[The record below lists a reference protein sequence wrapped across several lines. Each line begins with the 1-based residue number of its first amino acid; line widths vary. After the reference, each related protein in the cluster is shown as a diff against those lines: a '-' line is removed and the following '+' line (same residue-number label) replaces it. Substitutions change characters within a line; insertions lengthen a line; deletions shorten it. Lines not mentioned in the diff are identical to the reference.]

1 MNYRTLGQSGLEL
14 SVLGLGSLHFGV
26 FLNKE
31 ETKNI
36 VHYALDG
43 GINFI
48 DTAPMY
54 GQGQSESFIKEA
66 LKGKREKVILSTKV
80 GLKPLFDTEGNFGV
94 TEVALNAKNIQQ
106 SLDES
111 LTKLGVETI
120 DLLQLHSF
128 DKNTPLD
135 ETCAVLETLIKEGK
149 IRFVGCSNYDD
160 HNLEAVSKTG
170 LGDLLTS
177 VQCHYNLIEQRAK
190 DVLFSQTIE
199 NNMGIIVNRSLA
211 RGILTGK
218 YINKGNLPKNSRAA
232 LSMRVRKWLSD
243 DTIELTNQFKVFVK
257 KYNRSLTELSLAWVL
272 NEESITSVLVGVRN
286 IEQLKECL
294 KSLSWI
300 LSRAEIYDIEKIID
314 YQGQSI
320 KVHSMPEVFLEK

>member
-1 MNYRTLGQSGLEL
+1 MLGQSGLKVSL
-14 SVLGLGSLHFGV
+14 LGLGALHYGVYLDKKQTVDLVHFG
-26 FLNKE
+26 
-31 ETKNI
+31 I
-36 VHYALDG
+36 DS

-48 DTAPMY
+48 DIAPMY
-54 GQGQSESFIKEA
+54 GQGKSESFIKEA
-66 LKGKREKVILSTKV
+66 LKGKSNEVILSTKV
-80 GLKPLFDTEGNFGV
+80 GLKPVYDSKNNFGV
-94 TEVALNAKNIQQ
+94 TEVSLNANNIRKSLEQ
-106 SLDES
+106 SLRI
-111 LTKLGVETI
+111 LNVETI

-128 DKNTPLD
+128 DQNTPID
-135 ETCAVLETLIKEGK
+135 ETYLVLKTLIKEGK
-149 IRFVGCSNYDD
+149 VRFVGCSNYNED
-160 HNLEAVSKTG
+160 NLQVVTETR
-170 LGDLLTS
+170 LGELLTS
-177 VQCHYNLIEQRAK
+177 MQCHFNLIEQRAK
-190 DVLFSQTIE
+190 DVLFSKTIE

-218 YINKGNLPKNSRAA
+218 YFNKENLPQNSRAA

-243 DTIELTNQFKVFVK
+243 DTIELTNQFKVFAK
-257 KYNRSLTELSLAWVL
+257 KHNRSLTELSLAWVL
-272 NEESITSVLVGVRN
+272 NEESISSVLVGVRN